1 MLKQIKDFLIIG
13 VYMILVDLVY
23 LRTIAGDFG
32 KMIKR
37 IQKSDMTFNMLGA
50 VLCYIFLVLGIQY
63 FIINKNAKYL
73 DAFLLGMVIY
83 GVFETTSYAL
93 LKNWSF
99 KYVVVDTIWGGILF
113 TLTTYL
119 YRKIGI

>member
-37 IQKSDMTFNMLGA
+37 IQGSDMTFNMLGA